1 MEPYMGFAVGGW
13 VQILKCGQRLEKKNY
28 LRLTVEEIRA
38 FAAFTNKNLE
48 LWGCSGTN
56 FTATVNNTNPKTET
70 TSENIETK
78 SIKIQV

>member
-1 MEPYMGFAVGGW
+1 MGFAVGGW

-48 LWGCSGTN
+48 L
-56 FTATVNNTNPKTET
+56 
-70 TSENIETK
+70 
-78 SIKIQV
+78 